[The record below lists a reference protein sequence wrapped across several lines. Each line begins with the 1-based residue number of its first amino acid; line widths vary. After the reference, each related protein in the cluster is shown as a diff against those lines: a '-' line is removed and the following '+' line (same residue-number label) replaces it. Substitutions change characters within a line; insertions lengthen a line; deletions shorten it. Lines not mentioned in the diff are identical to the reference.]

1 VPRLLM
7 TAKKEVGV
15 RMPNHPVPQALVSLL
30 GRPIINTTAKLAG
43 RDAFSDPKDIERF
56 FRGQVAFVIDGG
68 LIAGEP
74 STVVSLVD
82 DKVDV
87 LREGKGVLTDLLRD

>member
-1 VPRLLM
+1 LP
-7 TAKKEVGV
+7 
-15 RMPNHPVPQALVSLL
+15 
-30 GRPIINTTAKLAG
+30 
-43 RDAFSDPKDIERF
+43 ERF

-82 DKVDV
+82 DKVDI